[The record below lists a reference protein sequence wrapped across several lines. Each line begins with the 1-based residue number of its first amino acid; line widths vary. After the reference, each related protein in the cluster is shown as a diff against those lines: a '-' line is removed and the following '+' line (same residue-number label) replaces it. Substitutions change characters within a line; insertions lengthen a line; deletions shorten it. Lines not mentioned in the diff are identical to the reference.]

1 MKKMLLIAM
10 LLVAPVFAVAADLGM
25 YNQWTDTPES
35 YFLTKAEK
43 AEWQA
48 LTSAADAEKFVAA
61 FRAKRGGDAFT
72 KEVTKR
78 AEMADKYLT
87 MGKVKGSAST
97 RGKFV
102 ILFGPP
108 AGMEVAEKKRN
119 RNYAGGASEMGGG
132 GELGVGAS
140 IGTEMGTSQ
149 AVGSDASNPANLKDY
164 TFTFAG
170 KSNPALAGQD
180 LVVVVEVNTAS
191 GKDKIRDKKAVK
203 DLDEKIEAAAQASIK
218 TR

>member
-1 MKKMLLIAM
+1 MKKMLLIGM

-43 AEWQA
+43 TEWQT
-48 LTSAADAEKFVAA
+48 LTSAADAEKFVTAY
-61 FRAKRGGDAFT
+61 RAKRGGDAFV
-72 KEVTKR
+72 KEVAKR

-87 MGKVKGSAST
+87 IGKVKGSAST

-102 ILFGPP
+102 VLFGPP
-108 AGMEVAEKKRN
+108 AGMEITEKKRSK
-119 RNYAGGASEMGGG
+119 NYAGGASEMGGG

-149 AVGSDASNPANLKDY
+149 AVAGDASNPANLKDY
-164 TFTFAG
+164 NFTFSG
-170 KSNPALAGQD
+170 KNVPALAGQN

-191 GKDKIRDKKAVK
+191 GKDKIRDKKAMK
-203 DLDEKIEAAAQASIK
+203 DLDDKIEAAAQASIK
-218 TR
+218 TK

>member
-1 MKKMLLIAM
+1 MKKMLLIG
-10 LLVAPVFAVAADLGM
+10 LLLIAPVFAFAADLGN

-48 LTSAADAEKFVAA
+48 LTSAEDAEKFVAA
-61 FRAKRGGDAFT
+61 FREKRGGDAFV
-72 KEVTKR
+72 KEVAKR

-87 MGKVKGSAST
+87 HGKNKGSAST

-108 AGMEVAEKKRN
+108 AGMEVTEAKRN
-119 RNYAGGASEMGGG
+119 KNYAGGASEMGGG
-132 GELGVGAS
+132 GELGVGVS
-140 IGTEMGTSQ
+140 IGTATGTTQ
-149 AVGSDASNPANLKDY
+149 AVGRDASSPGVIKDY
-164 TFTFAG
+164 TFTFSG
-170 KSNPALAGQD
+170 KNVPALAGQD
-180 LVVVVEVNTAS
+180 LVVVVQVDTAS

-203 DLDEKIEAAAQASIK
+203 DLEDKIEAAAQASIK
-218 TR
+218 K